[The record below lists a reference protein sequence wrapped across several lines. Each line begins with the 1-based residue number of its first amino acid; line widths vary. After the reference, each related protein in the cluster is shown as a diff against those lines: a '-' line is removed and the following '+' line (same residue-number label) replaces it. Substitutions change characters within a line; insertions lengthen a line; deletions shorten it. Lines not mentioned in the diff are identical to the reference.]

1 MPIILTL
8 PTLTSMPP
16 KPDWATLYVGK
27 GKKDKMSKMD
37 IVGFMFKKGQLKK
50 DELGMVEVKEY
61 YSFVA
66 VKVGKVK
73 EVLRLVENEKIKNM
87 KVRIEVAE

>member
-1 MPIILTL
+1 MPT
-8 PTLTSMPP
+8 
-16 KPDWATLYVGK
+16 KPDWATLYIGK

-61 YSFVA
+61 YSYVA

>member
-1 MPIILTL
+1 
-8 PTLTSMPP
+8 
-16 KPDWATLYVGK
+16 
-27 GKKDKMSKMD
+27 
-37 IVGFMFKKGQLKK
+37 MFKKGQLAK

-66 VKVGKVK
+66 IKVNKVK

-87 KVRIEVAE
+87 KTRIELAD